1 MNFVGIIA
9 EYDPFHS
16 GHALQL
22 RMLRQRGA
30 STIAVCMSTG
40 VVQRG
45 GVPILP
51 EAVRVRAALAAGAD
65 LVVALPAPYANA
77 SAEQFAAAGVH
88 LLAALGCDTLAFGA
102 ETPEPAPLQAA
113 AAALCSA
120 AFPAALRSQLESGLP
135 FAAARAA
142 AAETLC
148 PGAADLLQTPNNIL
162 GIEYCKAILRQGA
175 AMQLLPLPR
184 LGAAHGTAQ
193 TPAFMNVGTQG
204 AIKGAVSAHDLK
216 EIGCQIELSNTY
228 HLHLRPG
235 DKLIKEMGGLHRF
248 MRWDGPILTDSGGF
262 QVFSL
267 ASMRKIKEE
276 GVTFASHIDGRRI
289 FMGPEESMQIQS
301 NLGSDI
307 AMAFDECVENPAP
320 YDYVKQSCERTLRW
334 LQRCKVEHDR
344 LNTLPDTVNPQQQLF
359 GINQGGIVPD
369 LRVWHMKEI
378 AKLDCDGY
386 AIGGLAVGEPAE
398 TMYEII
404 DAVEPY
410 MPTDKP
416 RYLMGV
422 GTPVN
427 ILEAVARGVDMF
439 DCVLPAR
446 NARHGKLYTW
456 QGAMNIKNEKYKND
470 DRPIDPACDCPACRS
485 FSRAYLRHLFAAGEM
500 LGMRLAVIHNLHF
513 YNELMVKIRQA
524 LEEGRF
530 TEFYHEYKERLGAKI

>member
-175 AMQLLPLPR
+175 A
-184 LGAAHGTAQ
+184 HGTAQ
-193 TPAFMNVGTQG
+193 TGQVQG
-204 AIKGAVSAHDLK
+204 QA
-216 EIGCQIELSNTY
+216 
-228 HLHLRPG
+228 
-235 DKLIKEMGGLHRF
+235 
-248 MRWDGPILTDSGGF
+248 
-262 QVFSL
+262 L
-267 ASMRKIKEE
+267 AS
-276 GVTFASHIDGRRI
+276 ASHIRQLVHTQGIKAASPFVPQTAMELYRQAAEQGQLAD
-289 FMGPEESMQIQS
+289 PEKFSTAVLTLLRTKTPEQLS
-301 NLGSDI
+301 
-307 AMAFDECVENPAP
+307 
-320 YDYVKQSCERTLRW
+320 TLRGAGEG
-334 LQRCKVEHDR
+334 LENRLYAAAREAETVNDLYDR
-344 LNTLPDTVNPQQQLF
+344 LKTKRYPTAR
-359 GINQGGIVPD
+359 
-369 LRVWHMKEI
+369 LRRLV
-378 AKLDCDGY
+378 L
-386 AIGGLAVGEPAE
+386 
-398 TMYEII
+398 
-404 DAVEPY
+404 DAVLDVPAA
-410 MPTDKP
+410 
-416 RYLMGV
+416 G
-422 GTPVN
+422 
-427 ILEAVARGVDMF
+427 
-439 DCVLPAR
+439 LPA
-446 NARHGKLYTW
+446 L
-456 QGAMNIKNEKYKND
+456 
-470 DRPIDPACDCPACRS
+470 PP
-485 FSRAYLRHLFAAGEM
+485 YLL
-500 LGMRLAVIHNLHF
+500 V
-513 YNELMVKIRQA
+513 
-524 LEEGRF
+524 
-530 TEFYHEYKERLGAKI
+530 LGAKHSALPLLKHAKIPAGASLAGLAGQDQKLQIAADMHSKAVDFSLLCRYKIQPMGHAYTAHVVLL

>member
-22 RMLRQRGA
+22 RMLRQQGA

-175 AMQLLPLPR
+175 PTE
-184 LGAAHGTAQ
+184 GTAAGKTGTAQ
-193 TPAFMNVGTQG
+193 TGQVQG
-204 AIKGAVSAHDLK
+204 QA
-216 EIGCQIELSNTY
+216 
-228 HLHLRPG
+228 
-235 DKLIKEMGGLHRF
+235 
-248 MRWDGPILTDSGGF
+248 
-262 QVFSL
+262 L
-267 ASMRKIKEE
+267 AS
-276 GVTFASHIDGRRI
+276 ASHIRQLVHTQGIKAASPFVPQAAMELYRQAAEQGQLAD
-289 FMGPEESMQIQS
+289 PEKFSTAVLTLLRTKTPEQLS
-301 NLGSDI
+301 
-307 AMAFDECVENPAP
+307 
-320 YDYVKQSCERTLRW
+320 TLRGAGEG
-334 LQRCKVEHDR
+334 LENRLYAAARKAETVNDLYDR
-344 LNTLPDTVNPQQQLF
+344 LKTKRYPTAR
-359 GINQGGIVPD
+359 
-369 LRVWHMKEI
+369 LRRLV
-378 AKLDCDGY
+378 L
-386 AIGGLAVGEPAE
+386 
-398 TMYEII
+398 
-404 DAVEPY
+404 DAVLDVPAA
-410 MPTDKP
+410 
-416 RYLMGV
+416 G
-422 GTPVN
+422 
-427 ILEAVARGVDMF
+427 
-439 DCVLPAR
+439 LPA
-446 NARHGKLYTW
+446 L
-456 QGAMNIKNEKYKND
+456 
-470 DRPIDPACDCPACRS
+470 PP
-485 FSRAYLRHLFAAGEM
+485 YLL
-500 LGMRLAVIHNLHF
+500 V
-513 YNELMVKIRQA
+513 
-524 LEEGRF
+524 
-530 TEFYHEYKERLGAKI
+530 LGAKRSALPLLKHAKIPAGTSLAGLAGQEQKLQIAADMHSKAVDFSLLCRYKIQPMGHAYTAHVVLL

>member
-77 SAEQFAAAGVH
+77 SAEQFAAGGVH

-193 TPAFMNVGTQG
+193 TGQVQG
-204 AIKGAVSAHDLK
+204 
-216 EIGCQIELSNTY
+216 
-228 HLHLRPG
+228 
-235 DKLIKEMGGLHRF
+235 
-248 MRWDGPILTDSGGF
+248 
-262 QVFSL
+262 
-267 ASMRKIKEE
+267 
-276 GVTFASHIDGRRI
+276 
-289 FMGPEESMQIQS
+289 
-301 NLGSDI
+301 
-307 AMAFDECVENPAP
+307 
-320 YDYVKQSCERTLRW
+320 
-334 LQRCKVEHDR
+334 
-344 LNTLPDTVNPQQQLF
+344 
-359 GINQGGIVPD
+359 
-369 LRVWHMKEI
+369 
-378 AKLDCDGY
+378 
-386 AIGGLAVGEPAE
+386 
-398 TMYEII
+398 
-404 DAVEPY
+404 
-410 MPTDKP
+410 
-416 RYLMGV
+416 
-422 GTPVN
+422 
-427 ILEAVARGVDMF
+427 
-439 DCVLPAR
+439 
-446 NARHGKLYTW
+446 
-456 QGAMNIKNEKYKND
+456 
-470 DRPIDPACDCPACRS
+470 
-485 FSRAYLRHLFAAGEM
+485 
-500 LGMRLAVIHNLHF
+500 
-513 YNELMVKIRQA
+513 QA
-524 LEEGRF
+524 LELYRQAAEQGQLADPEKFSTAVLTLLRTKTPEQLSTLRGAGEGLENRLYAAAREAE
-530 TEFYHEYKERLGAKI
+530 TVNDLYDRLKTKRYPTARLRRLVLDAVLDVPAAGLPALPPYLLVLGAKRNALPLLKHAKIPAGTSLAGLAGQDQKLQIAADMHSKAVDFSLLCRYKIQPMGLAYTAHVVLL

>member
-162 GIEYCKAILRQGA
+162 GIEYCKAILR
-175 AMQLLPLPR
+175 
-184 LGAAHGTAQ
+184 
-193 TPAFMNVGTQG
+193 
-204 AIKGAVSAHDLK
+204 
-216 EIGCQIELSNTY
+216 
-228 HLHLRPG
+228 
-235 DKLIKEMGGLHRF
+235 
-248 MRWDGPILTDSGGF
+248 
-262 QVFSL
+262 
-267 ASMRKIKEE
+267 
-276 GVTFASHIDGRRI
+276 
-289 FMGPEESMQIQS
+289 
-301 NLGSDI
+301 
-307 AMAFDECVENPAP
+307 
-320 YDYVKQSCERTLRW
+320 
-334 LQRCKVEHDR
+334 
-344 LNTLPDTVNPQQQLF
+344 
-359 GINQGGIVPD
+359 
-369 LRVWHMKEI
+369 
-378 AKLDCDGY
+378 
-386 AIGGLAVGEPAE
+386 
-398 TMYEII
+398 
-404 DAVEPY
+404 
-410 MPTDKP
+410 
-416 RYLMGV
+416 
-422 GTPVN
+422 
-427 ILEAVARGVDMF
+427 
-439 DCVLPAR
+439 
-446 NARHGKLYTW
+446 
-456 QGAMNIKNEKYKND
+456 
-470 DRPIDPACDCPACRS
+470 
-485 FSRAYLRHLFAAGEM
+485 
-500 LGMRLAVIHNLHF
+500 
-513 YNELMVKIRQA
+513 
-524 LEEGRF
+524 
-530 TEFYHEYKERLGAKI
+530 

>member
-162 GIEYCKAILRQGA
+162 GIEYCKPCSCCPCRVWAQPMAPPRPARCRGRHWLR
-175 AMQLLPLPR
+175 LPISGSWCIRKESR
-184 LGAAHGTAQ
+184 L
-193 TPAFMNVGTQG
+193 
-204 AIKGAVSAHDLK
+204 
-216 EIGCQIELSNTY
+216 
-228 HLHLRPG
+228 
-235 DKLIKEMGGLHRF
+235 
-248 MRWDGPILTDSGGF
+248 
-262 QVFSL
+262 
-267 ASMRKIKEE
+267 
-276 GVTFASHIDGRRI
+276 
-289 FMGPEESMQIQS
+289 
-301 NLGSDI
+301 
-307 AMAFDECVENPAP
+307 PAP
-320 YDYVKQSCERTLRW
+320 L
-334 LQRCKVEHDR
+334 
-344 LNTLPDTVNPQQQLF
+344 
-359 GINQGGIVPD
+359 
-369 LRVWHMKEI
+369 
-378 AKLDCDGY
+378 
-386 AIGGLAVGEPAE
+386 
-398 TMYEII
+398 
-404 DAVEPY
+404 
-410 MPTDKP
+410 
-416 RYLMGV
+416 
-422 GTPVN
+422 
-427 ILEAVARGVDMF
+427 
-439 DCVLPAR
+439 
-446 NARHGKLYTW
+446 
-456 QGAMNIKNEKYKND
+456 
-470 DRPIDPACDCPACRS
+470 CR
-485 FSRAYLRHLFAAGEM
+485 
-500 LGMRLAVIHNLHF
+500 
-513 YNELMVKIRQA
+513 RQP
-524 LEEGRF
+524 
-530 TEFYHEYKERLGAKI
+530 